1 MESYKAS
8 KKTDAKKGSKKEE
21 ESKDSW
27 FESLAKLKRMS
38 THKLLDVDAD
48 DPSEKKENNAPE
60 DTYEKKKK
68 RELAKIIM
76 REFA

>member
-48 DPSEKKENNAPE
+48 PSEKKENNAPE
-60 DTYEKKKK
+60 DTYEQKKK